1 MGLTTKN
8 SQTIE
13 ETVGIKIT
21 HKGGFSLVEG
31 LSAVATELSYQ
42 LKVTAT
48 HERTEESWRQ
58 VTLERSYSAGKRVTE
73 ALWYRDD
80 QYTLERLDGTKVL
93 EWTTRDPNTVIT
105 DTYTG

>member
-13 ETVGIKIT
+13 ETVGMKIT
-21 HKGGFSLVEG
+21 HEGGFSLVEG

-58 VTLERSYSAGKRVTE
+58 VPLERPYSAGKRVTD
-73 ALWYRDD
+73 ALGYRDD
-80 QYTLERLDGTKVL
+80 QYALERLDGSKVL